1 MTVVY
6 PQELIAMLKLL
17 KHSITPLILAVLL
30 TACSAE
36 EPAVEG
42 PSSRPVKIF
51 TVAGGSADAVR
62 RFPALVDASKRAELA
77 FRVSGKLQEILIR
90 EGDLVE
96 ECQLLAK
103 LDPTDYQIVVD
114 DRQATFENALRN
126 FTRAKELIVDG
137 NISRL
142 DFDRMEAE
150 FKTTQAALNQAQRDL
165 EYTELSAPFHGRIAE
180 RKVEN
185 FEEVLAKQ
193 TVFHLQD
200 VSSLDVI
207 IDLPESIVRSIRTS
221 TVRDSVSARDAQRAD
236 RVEAWVN
243 FDDRAGTQF
252 PLTVK
257 EVATKADSQTQTFK
271 VTFTMESPQDFNVLP
286 GMTAQVQLDMSSLMA
301 EDTSRWIPVRA
312 VQADNGLAPQV
323 WVLDAQ
329 SMTVSSR
336 EVEIG
341 RMSGSTI
348 EITGG
353 LEGGEEIVAVGAPYL
368 AEGMQ
373 VTRMPDR
380 EQAIPRADDP
390 A

>member
-1 MTVVY
+1 
-6 PQELIAMLKLL
+6 MLKLF
-17 KHSITPLILAVLL
+17 KQSTFALIVTALLAG
-30 TACSAE
+30 CSAE

-51 TVAGGSADAVR
+51 TVAGGAADAVR

-77 FRVSGKLQEILIR
+77 FRVSGNLQEILIR

-96 ECQLLAK
+96 EGQLLAK

-114 DRQATFENALRN
+114 DRQATFENAQRN

-150 FKTTQAALNQAQRDL
+150 FKTTLAALNQAQRDL

-200 VSSLDVI
+200 VNSLDVI

-221 TVRDSVSARDAQRAD
+221 TVRDSVSARDAQRSD
-236 RVEAWVN
+236 KVEAWVN

-286 GMTAQVQLDMSSLMA
+286 GMTAQVQLDMTQLLV

-312 VQADNGLAPQV
+312 VQADNGLAPRV

-329 SMTVSSR
+329 SMTVSSL

-368 AEGMQ
+368 AEGMR

>member
-36 EPAVEG
+36 EPIVDG
-42 PSSRPVKIF
+42 PTSRPVKIF
-51 TVAGGSADAVR
+51 TVTGGTADGIR

-77 FRVSGKLQEILIR
+77 FRVSGKLQEILVR

-96 ECQLLAK
+96 QDQLVAK
-103 LDPTDYQIVVD
+103 LDPTDFQIVVD
-114 DRQATFENALRN
+114 DRQATFDNAQRN
-126 FTRAKELIVDG
+126 FARAKELIVDG
-137 NISRL
+137 NISRT

-150 FKTTQAALNQAQRDL
+150 FKTTQAAQNQAEREL
-165 EYTELSAPFHGRIAE
+165 GYTELRAPFAGRIAQ
-180 RKVEN
+180 RRVEN
-185 FEEVLAKQ
+185 FEEVVAKQ
-193 TVFHLQD
+193 TVFNLQD

-207 IDLPESIVRSIRTS
+207 IDLPETVVRSIRGS
-221 TVRDSVSARDAQRAD
+221 TVRESVSARDAQSSG

-271 VTFTMESPQDFNVLP
+271 VTFTMESPRDFNVLP
-286 GMTAQVQLDMSSLMA
+286 GMTAQVQLDMSKLMA

-312 VQADNGLAPQV
+312 VQADSGLAPRV

-341 RMSGSTI
+341 RMSGSSI
-348 EITGG
+348 EIIGG
-353 LEGGEEIVAVGAPYL
+353 LEGGEEIVAVGGPYL
-368 AEGMQ
+368 SEGMR

>member
-1 MTVVY
+1 
-6 PQELIAMLKLL
+6 MLKLL

-36 EPAVEG
+36 EPIVDG
-42 PSSRPVKIF
+42 PTSRPVKIF
-51 TVAGGSADAVR
+51 TVTGGTADGIR

-77 FRVSGKLQEILIR
+77 FRVSGKLQEILVR

-96 ECQLLAK
+96 QDQLVAK
-103 LDPTDYQIVVD
+103 LDPTDFQIVVD
-114 DRQATFENALRN
+114 DRQATFDNAQRN
-126 FTRAKELIVDG
+126 FARAKELIVDG
-137 NISRL
+137 NISRT

-150 FKTTQAALNQAQRDL
+150 FKTTQAAQNQAEREL
-165 EYTELSAPFHGRIAE
+165 GYTELRAPFAGRIAQ
-180 RKVEN
+180 RRVEN

-193 TVFHLQD
+193 TVFNLQD

-207 IDLPESIVRSIRTS
+207 IDLPETVVRSIRGS
-221 TVRDSVSARDAQRAD
+221 TVRESVSARDAQSSG

-271 VTFTMESPQDFNVLP
+271 VTFTMESPRDFNVLP
-286 GMTAQVQLDMSSLMA
+286 GMTAQVQLDMSKLMA

-312 VQADNGLAPQV
+312 VQADSGLAPRV

-341 RMSGSTI
+341 RMSGSSI
-348 EITGG
+348 EIIGG
-353 LEGGEEIVAVGAPYL
+353 LEGGEEIVAVGGPYL
-368 AEGMQ
+368 SEGMR

>member
-1 MTVVY
+1 
-6 PQELIAMLKLL
+6 MLKLL

-36 EPAVEG
+36 EPIVDG
-42 PSSRPVKIF
+42 PTSRPVKIF
-51 TVAGGSADAVR
+51 TVTGGTADGIR

-77 FRVSGKLQEILIR
+77 FRVSGKLQEILVR

-96 ECQLLAK
+96 QDQLVAK
-103 LDPTDYQIVVD
+103 LDPTDFQIVVD
-114 DRQATFENALRN
+114 DRQATFDNAQRN
-126 FTRAKELIVDG
+126 FARAKELIVDG
-137 NISRL
+137 NISRT

-150 FKTTQAALNQAQRDL
+150 FKTTQAAQNQAEREL
-165 EYTELSAPFHGRIAE
+165 GYTELRAPFAGRIAQ
-180 RKVEN
+180 RRVEN
-185 FEEVLAKQ
+185 FEEVVAKQ
-193 TVFHLQD
+193 TVFNLQD

-207 IDLPESIVRSIRTS
+207 IDLPETVVRSIRGS
-221 TVRDSVSARDAQRAD
+221 TVRESVSARDAQSSG

-271 VTFTMESPQDFNVLP
+271 VTFTMESPRDFNVLP
-286 GMTAQVQLDMSSLMA
+286 GMTAQVQLDMSKLMA

-312 VQADNGLAPQV
+312 VQADSGLAPRV

-341 RMSGSTI
+341 RMSGSSI
-348 EITGG
+348 EIIGG
-353 LEGGEEIVAVGAPYL
+353 LEGGEEIVAVGGPYL
-368 AEGMQ
+368 SEGMR

>member
-1 MTVVY
+1 MF
-6 PQELIAMLKLL
+6 KLL
-17 KHSITPLILAVLL
+17 KHSVTPLILAVLL
-30 TACSAE
+30 TGCSAE
-36 EPAVEG
+36 EPAADG

-51 TVAGGSADAVR
+51 TVAGGTADGMR

-77 FRVSGKLQEILIR
+77 FRVSGKLQEILVR

-96 ECQLLAK
+96 NDQLVAQ
-103 LDPTDYQIVVD
+103 LDPTDYQIIVD
-114 DRQATFENALRN
+114 DRQATFENASRN
-126 FTRAKELIVDG
+126 FKRAQELIVDG

-150 FKTTQAALNQAQRDL
+150 FKTTQAALSQAQRDL
-165 EYTELSAPFHGRIAE
+165 DYTQLHAPFAGRIAQ
-180 RKVEN
+180 RTVEN

-193 TVFHLQD
+193 TVFYLQD
-200 VSSLDVI
+200 LSSLDVI
-207 IDLPESIVRSIRTS
+207 IDLPESVVRSIRGS
-221 TVRDSVSARDAQRAD
+221 TVRESVSARDAQTSEQL
-236 RVEAWVN
+236 EAWVN

-252 PLTVK
+252 PLTIK

-271 VTFTMESPQDFNVLP
+271 VTFTMESPRDFNVLP
-286 GMTAQVQLDMSSLMA
+286 GMTAQVQLDMAKIMV
-301 EDTSRWIPVRA
+301 EDSSRWIPVRA
-312 VQADNGLAPQV
+312 VQADSGLTPRV
-323 WVLDAQ
+323 WILDEQ

-348 EITGG
+348 EIIGG
-353 LEGGEEIVAVGAPYL
+353 LEGGEEIVAVGGPYL
-368 AEGMQ
+368 AEGMR